1 MKSKLLKFLM
11 ALLGFGAFS
20 SCGGGPDMYG
30 CPMPAPEYGC
40 PYAEYNFD
48 VDVVDSEN
56 DAPIEGIRVSVVQRY
71 ITNELNN
78 VDTLAT
84 GLTSAE
90 GKVRLQY
97 GSFPTN
103 QHELVAD
110 DVDGEANGAFDSAS
124 VVVTT
129 SESDYANGEGPWY
142 EGQATEEI
150 TIKLNKKNE

>member
-1 MKSKLLKFLM
+1 MKSKILKFLM
-11 ALLGFGAFS
+11 VALGFGAYT
-20 SCGGGPDMYG
+20 SCDGPDMYG

-56 DAPIEGIRVSVVQRY
+56 DAPIEGIRVSVIEKYSEQY
-71 ITNELNN
+71 T
-78 VDTLAT
+78 DTLAV
-84 GLTSAE
+84 GLTQSD
-90 GKVRLQY
+90 GKVRLQV
-97 GSFPTN
+97 GRMPTDK
-103 QHELVAD
+103 HTLVAD

>member
-1 MKSKLLKFLM
+1 MKSKILKFLM
-11 ALLGFGAFS
+11 VALGFGAYT
-20 SCGGGPDMYG
+20 SCDGPDMYG

-40 PYAEYNFD
+40 PYAEYNFN

-56 DAPIEGIRVSVVQRY
+56 DAPIEGIRVSVIEKYSEQY
-71 ITNELNN
+71 T
-78 VDTLAT
+78 DTLAV
-84 GLTSAE
+84 GLTQPN
-90 GKVRLQY
+90 GKVRLQV
-97 GSFPTN
+97 GRMPTDK
-103 QHELVAD
+103 HTLVAD